1 MLQIPMSY
9 PFLTISR
16 ARNVIWPGSQQ
27 TMGELLDQDKLTS
40 KMLRQVAD
48 CAENEQARAAAEV
61 LLADRENRIREYIDN
76 GNIPRNIDESAA
88 VKIEDNG
95 NKETIKSL
103 WYKHNGRMNWERLHT
118 LMGETQSAQ
127 VRAAC
132 VILLG
137 YHYQVERQKIL
148 DGKGPL
154 VVTSPKNSYL
164 LRNTERY
171 LMREGLLI
179 GFVLGLCIA
188 YLLWCAYKAFFVY
201 DYSSLANL
209 NWLAWVIIGIGAA
222 LMLLVG
228 YFVVIR
234 PLEKII
240 NYLDSKIASFKKGFE
255 GEDHVVDTLRE
266 SLDGSCHIFRNLHF
280 NSRKEDIDIALV
292 SPWGVFAIEVKNRC
306 GTFEYSGS
314 DFYEKRKTGYEK
326 VDDRLNPIK
335 QARRNAAALKEF
347 LDPEFNRNKERA
359 FVESIVVWANP
370 EIKVYH
376 KKSTAPQ
383 DPYSQETRCWR
394 IEDLSFELDS
404 IRCKKSLSEKAQR
417 EIIKKL
423 EGCY

>member
-1 MLQIPMSY
+1 MSY

-16 ARNVIWPGSQQ
+16 ARSIIWPGSQQ

-40 KMLRQVAD
+40 KMLRQIAD
-48 CAENEQARAAAEV
+48 CAENELARAAAEV
-61 LLADRENRIREYIDN
+61 LLADRENKIREYIDN
-76 GNIPRNIDESAA
+76 GNIPRNIDEAAA
-88 VKIEDNG
+88 VKIENNG
-95 NKETIKSL
+95 NRETIKSL
-103 WYKHNGRMNWERLHT
+103 WYKHNGCMNWERLHT
-118 LMGETQSAQ
+118 LMGETRSAQ
-127 VRAAC
+127 VRSAC

-137 YHYQVERQKIL
+137 YHYQVECQKIL

-154 VVTSPKNSYL
+154 VVTSSKNSYL
-164 LRNTERY
+164 LNKTEGY
-171 LMREGLLI
+171 LVKEGAVV
-179 GFVLGLCIA
+179 GFVLGLCMA
-188 YLLWCAYKAFFVY
+188 YLLWYAYKVVFVY
-201 DYSSLANL
+201 DFTSLKDF
-209 NWLAWVIIGIGAA
+209 NWLAWVIIAAITVISLVIG
-222 LMLLVG
+222 
-228 YFVVIR
+228 FFIIIK
-234 PLEKII
+234 PLEKIV
-240 NYLDSKIASFKKGFE
+240 DSLESKVSSFKKGFE
-255 GEDHVVDTLRE
+255 GEDHVVNALRE

-280 NSRKEDIDIALV
+280 NGRKEDIDVALV

-326 VDDRLNPIK
+326 VDDDSNPIK
-335 QARRNAAALKEF
+335 QAKRNASALKEF

-359 FVESIVVWANP
+359 FVEPVIVWANP

-376 KKSTAPQ
+376 KKTIDSQ
-383 DPYSQETRCWR
+383 DSHSQEIKCWR